1 MRNTVRDFQKMKAD
15 GVPITMLT
23 AYDASSA
30 RLAEAAGIPVILV
43 GDSLGSVVQGHE
55 FPIPVTLDHII
66 YHASIVTRVTTT
78 PLIVGDLP
86 FMTYSVSP
94 EQALTNAARLMQEAG
109 VSAVKLEGGEFI
121 APTIHRM
128 VQAGIPV
135 MAHIG
140 LQPQSV
146 YQVGGLKAQGR
157 DLDSAKQLL
166 RDAEAVQEA
175 GAFSV
180 VIEAVPAP
188 LGEMITKRLEIPT
201 IGIGAGLHCDGQVQV
216 FHDILGLFDAFI
228 PRHTRRY
235 ATVGDTI
242 NLALEQFRADVEA
255 GAFPTADQSFSM
267 KKDVLT
273 ALESNEEGDLSS

>member
-43 GDSLGSVVQGHE
+43 GDSLGAVVQGHE

-66 YHASIVTRVTTT
+66 YHASIVTRVTTE

-94 EQALTNAARLMQEAG
+94 EQALTNAGRLMQEAG

-157 DLDSAKQLL
+157 DVDSAKQLL
-166 RDAEAVQEA
+166 RDADAVQEA
-175 GAFSV
+175 GAFGV

-188 LGEMITKRLEIPT
+188 LGEMITRRLEIPT
-201 IGIGAGLHCDGQVQV
+201 IGIGAGPHCDGQVQV

-242 NLALEQFRADVEA
+242 KAALEQYRADVESR
-255 GAFPTADQSFSM
+255 AFPTSDQSFTM
-267 KKDVLT
+267 KKDVLA
-273 ALESNEEGDLSS
+273 ALESADESENPL